1 MISLRYIKITSLQ
14 SSGFPLDFTIK
25 DRLPQ
30 FRTVSVRK
38 IKKGHNLWSCPF
50 YGGSLHIFKFPNLDK
65 HYNLDIS
72 NFRFAI
78 LTSRPTAHLGR
89 AAFAAFERF
98 AAGKSSA
105 DCARRRVSERNR
117 REAAALGAEM
127 GGFASLSIKIP
138 KGVAAFGRRNP
149 KRKDILSD
157 VLSFWWTIQGSDL

>member
-1 MISLRYIKITSLQ
+1 MT
-14 SSGFPLDFTIK
+14 
-25 DRLPQ
+25 
-30 FRTVSVRK
+30 
-38 IKKGHNLWSCPF
+38 SCP
-50 YGGSLHIFKFPNLDK
+50 
-65 HYNLDIS
+65 
-72 NFRFAI
+72 
-78 LTSRPTAHLGR
+78 TALLGR

-127 GGFASLSIKIP
+127 GGFAALSIKIS
-138 KGVAAFGRRNP
+138 KSVAAFGRRNP

>member
-1 MISLRYIKITSLQ
+1 M
-14 SSGFPLDFTIK
+14 
-25 DRLPQ
+25 
-30 FRTVSVRK
+30 V
-38 IKKGHNLWSCPF
+38 
-50 YGGSLHIFKFPNLDK
+50 K

-78 LTSRPTAHLGR
+78 LTSYSTALLGR

-98 AAGKSSA
+98 ATGKTSA

-127 GGFASLSIKIP
+127 DGFAALSIKIP

-157 VLSFWWTIQGSDL
+157 VLSFWWTIQDLNL

>member
-1 MISLRYIKITSLQ
+1 MFSLSVAEPVVMRKTH
-14 SSGFPLDFTIK
+14 G
-25 DRLPQ
+25 RLILKSQ
-30 FRTVSVRK
+30 QKVVKNRRLLSKTAVF
-38 IKKGHNLWSCPF
+38 LAE
-50 YGGSLHIFKFPNLDK
+50 

-78 LTSRPTAHLGR
+78 LTSRPTALLGR
-89 AAFAAFERF
+89 TAFTAFERF
-98 AAGKSSA
+98 AADKSSA

-127 GGFASLSIKIP
+127 GGFAALSIKIS

-157 VLSFWWTIQGSDL
+157 VLSFWWSIQGSDL

>member
-1 MISLRYIKITSLQ
+1 MFSLSVVETVVMRKAHGHLIWKSKQKVVKNRCLLSKIAVFLAE
-14 SSGFPLDFTIK
+14 
-25 DRLPQ
+25 
-30 FRTVSVRK
+30 
-38 IKKGHNLWSCPF
+38 
-50 YGGSLHIFKFPNLDK
+50 
-65 HYNLDIS
+65 HYNLYIS
-72 NFRFAI
+72 NFRLAI

-127 GGFASLSIKIP
+127 GGFAALSIKTP

>member
-1 MISLRYIKITSLQ
+1 MFSLSVVETVVMRKAHGHLIWKSKQKVVKNRCLFSKIAVFLAE
-14 SSGFPLDFTIK
+14 
-25 DRLPQ
+25 
-30 FRTVSVRK
+30 
-38 IKKGHNLWSCPF
+38 
-50 YGGSLHIFKFPNLDK
+50 

-78 LTSRPTAHLGR
+78 LTSYSTALLGR

-98 AAGKSSA
+98 ATDKTSA

-127 GGFASLSIKIP
+127 GGFAALSIKIP

-157 VLSFWWTIQGSDL
+157 VLSFWWTIQDLNL

>member
-1 MISLRYIKITSLQ
+1 MEGYPF
-14 SSGFPLDFTIK
+14 G
-25 DRLPQ
+25 
-30 FRTVSVRK
+30 
-38 IKKGHNLWSCPF
+38 CPF
-50 YGGSLHIFKFPNLDK
+50 VWDK
-65 HYNLDIS
+65 HYNLDTS

-78 LTSRPTAHLGR
+78 LTSRPTALLGR
-89 AAFAAFERF
+89 TAFAAFERF

-127 GGFASLSIKIP
+127 GGFAALSIKIS

-157 VLSFWWTIQGSDL
+157 VLSFWWTIQDLNL

>member
-1 MISLRYIKITSLQ
+1 MFSLSVVETLVMRKAHGHLIWKSKQKVVKNRCLLSKIAVFLAE
-14 SSGFPLDFTIK
+14 
-25 DRLPQ
+25 
-30 FRTVSVRK
+30 
-38 IKKGHNLWSCPF
+38 
-50 YGGSLHIFKFPNLDK
+50 

-72 NFRFAI
+72 NFRLAI
-78 LTSRPTAHLGR
+78 LTSQ
-89 AAFAAFERF
+89 RF

-127 GGFASLSIKIP
+127 GGFAALRIKIS

>member
-1 MISLRYIKITSLQ
+1 MA
-14 SSGFPLDFTIK
+14 
-25 DRLPQ
+25 
-30 FRTVSVRK
+30 
-38 IKKGHNLWSCPF
+38 
-50 YGGSLHIFKFPNLDK
+50 K

-72 NFRFAI
+72 NFRLAI
-78 LTSRPTAHLGR
+78 LTSCPTALLGR

-98 AAGKSSA
+98 AAGKTSA

-127 GGFASLSIKIP
+127 GGFAALSIKIP

>member
-1 MISLRYIKITSLQ
+1 MEGYPF
-14 SSGFPLDFTIK
+14 G
-25 DRLPQ
+25 
-30 FRTVSVRK
+30 
-38 IKKGHNLWSCPF
+38 CPF
-50 YGGSLHIFKFPNLDK
+50 VWDK

-78 LTSRPTAHLGR
+78 LTSRPTALLGR
-89 AAFAAFERF
+89 TAFTAFERF

-117 REAAALGAEM
+117 REEAALGAEM
-127 GGFASLSIKIP
+127 GGFAALSIKIS

-157 VLSFWWTIQGSDL
+157 VLSFWCARRESNPHALASTGT